1 MLIAFQ
7 AQISRKFI
15 PTTALS
21 LLPNSF
27 GVALLFRLLDGNK
40 IGGRGADRI
49 SGTNF
54 KKISCVKCT
63 SNSISNI
70 ANLNG

>member
-1 MLIAFQ
+1 MLLCL
-7 AQISRKFI
+7 
-15 PTTALS
+15 TTALS
-21 LLPNSF
+21 ILPNSF

-49 SGTNF
+49 SDTNF